1 MVFVVMLIIG
11 QQIEREV
18 WLKVHRRL
26 EDRDNFGEEIYTIW
40 DFYYKG
46 YLISLKTDP
55 MKKKYNEEKKEL
67 YIYKNL

>member
-1 MVFVVMLIIG
+1 M
-11 QQIEREV
+11 